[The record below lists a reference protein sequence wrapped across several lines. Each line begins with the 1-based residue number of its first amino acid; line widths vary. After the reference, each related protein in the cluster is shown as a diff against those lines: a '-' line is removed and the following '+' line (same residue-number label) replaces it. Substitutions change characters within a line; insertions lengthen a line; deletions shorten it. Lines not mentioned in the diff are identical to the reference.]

1 MVYFWGGHFEWSLFT
16 YLLHLA
22 RVGGGRGRF
31 FASHLGSPFTGETV
45 AILCLGFVGNPNGT
59 ATTNG
64 CAIMDAFQQEI
75 VWIKIN
81 Q

>member
-1 MVYFWGGHFEWSLFT
+1 MIYFFGGILSGASLT
-16 YLLHLA
+16 LYHLA

-64 CAIMDAFQQEI
+64 CAIMEIRDAFPDKEMYG
-75 VWIKIN
+75 
-81 Q
+81 